1 VIVIDASATVE
12 LLLQTET
19 GMVVAK
25 RLQAPDETLHAP
37 HLLDVE
43 VAQVI
48 RRFVLSGTLAAKRA
62 SAALLDLADLDLSR
76 YSHDVLLPRMWQ
88 LHKNL
93 SAYDATY
100 VALAEALG
108 AALLTADAKLAR
120 TPGHTAR
127 MELVRVPSKRALG
140 LSRA

>member
-1 VIVIDASATVE
+1 
-12 LLLQTET
+12 
-19 GMVVAK
+19 
-25 RLQAPDETLHAP
+25 
-37 HLLDVE
+37 
-43 VAQVI
+43 
-48 RRFVLSGTLAAKRA
+48 
-62 SAALLDLADLDLSR
+62 
-76 YSHDVLLPRMWQ
+76 MWQ
-88 LHKNL
+88 LHKHL